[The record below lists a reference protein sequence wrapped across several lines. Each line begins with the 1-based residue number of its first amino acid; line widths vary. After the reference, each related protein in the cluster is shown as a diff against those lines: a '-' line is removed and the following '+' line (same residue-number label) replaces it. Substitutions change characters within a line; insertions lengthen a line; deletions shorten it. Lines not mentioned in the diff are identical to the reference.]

1 MVRKQGQ
8 QSTED
13 ISVHSNTIV
22 SSAHRLLP
30 ICLLSITECL
40 MEIDK
45 GGLLVAEA
53 AMVLVIK
60 IKIKNKVVIGC
71 RIQASFSPLEMVCI
85 IRQLS

>member
-1 MVRKQGQ
+1 
-8 QSTED
+8 
-13 ISVHSNTIV
+13 
-22 SSAHRLLP
+22 
-30 ICLLSITECL
+30 